1 MTGRMYAL
9 SWDVGAD
16 GMVRLEQPC
25 GCDEPAVID
34 LHPAQL
40 RVLCEQTGI
49 LDAAPLPVLEK
60 RLVAR
65 FRGLLAALE
74 FLAEDVWLNEIVEE
88 VSDGLAYEI
97 AMRHFLDDFR
107 ELAQMVGAN
116 AAHGEEEGTVA
127 EAAQQDVVAG
137 QAQQGV
143 VAGAAGQGVV
153 AAVAGNE
160 NPAPISVTE
169 KARPGRPATGKAMT
183 SAERQAKH
191 RAKQQELSLKG
202 GHE

>member
-49 LDAAPLPVLEK
+49 LEAAPLPVLEK

-97 AMRHFLDDFR
+97 AMRHLLDDFR

-116 AAHGEEEGTVA
+116 AAQGEEEGAVA
-127 EAAQQDVVAG
+127 EAAQ
-137 QAQQGV
+137 
-143 VAGAAGQGVV
+143 QGVV

-160 NPAPISVTE
+160 NPAAISVTE

-183 SAERQAKH
+183 NAERQAKH

>member
-16 GMVRLEQPC
+16 GMLRLEQPC

-40 RVLCEQTGI
+40 RVLCELAG
-49 LDAAPLPVLEK
+49 LLPPP
-60 RLVAR
+60 RLVDATLIAGQLAR
-65 FRGLLAALE
+65 VLDDADDLFRVLASVPCFPPGSGE
-74 FLAEDVWLNEIVEE
+74 TEDVAMARRLVENIE
-88 VSDGLAYEI
+88 DVLALVEPP
-97 AMRHFLDDFR
+97 
-107 ELAQMVGAN
+107 EP
-116 AAHGEEEGTVA
+116 EP
-127 EAAQQDVVAG
+127 
-137 QAQQGV
+137 
-143 VAGAAGQGVV
+143 
-153 AAVAGNE
+153 VAGNE
-160 NPAPISVTE
+160 NPAAISVTE

-183 SAERQAKH
+183 NAERQAKH

>member
-1 MTGRMYAL
+1 MTGCMYAL
-9 SWDVGAD
+9 SWDIGAD

-49 LDAAPLPVLEK
+49 LEAAPLPVLEK

-97 AMRHFLDDFR
+97 AMRHCLDDFR

-116 AAHGEEEGTVA
+116 AAQGEEEGA
-127 EAAQQDVVAG
+127 
-137 QAQQGV
+137 
-143 VAGAAGQGVV
+143 
-153 AAVAGNE
+153 AGNE
-160 NPAPISVTE
+160 NPAAISVTE